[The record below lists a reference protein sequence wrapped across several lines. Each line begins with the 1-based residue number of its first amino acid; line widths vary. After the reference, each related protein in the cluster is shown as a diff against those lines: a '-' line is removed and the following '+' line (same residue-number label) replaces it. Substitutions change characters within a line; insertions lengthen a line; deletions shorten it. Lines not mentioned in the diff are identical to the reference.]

1 MDSSHYLQLAR
12 ECIQEAESIP
22 DEERK
27 KTLLG
32 IAKLYHQ
39 TALAIEAS
47 NPPTIGV
54 RQAPPIF

>member
-32 IAKLYHQ
+32 IAKLYHKA
-39 TALAIEAS
+39 ALAIEAGD
-47 NPPTIGV
+47 PPAIGSG
-54 RQAPPIF
+54 QSPPIF